1 MTNVI
6 LFGPPGSGK
15 GTQAKKLAEKYH
27 FLHISTGDLFR
38 AEIGSKTDL
47 GLEAMS
53 YISKGL
59 LVPDEITIGMLRK
72 KVEENHEVAGVI
84 FDGFPRNVLQAEAL
98 DELLAERDQRISA
111 LIALDVDDQEIIN
124 RILERAKTSGR
135 ADDAD
140 EEIIRNRIQ
149 VYKGETAPVFDF
161 YKEDGRSHK
170 IHGVGSIDEIFERLC
185 NLVDTLT

>member
-1 MTNVI
+1 
-6 LFGPPGSGK
+6 
-15 GTQAKKLAEKYH
+15 
-27 FLHISTGDLFR
+27 LFR
-38 AEIGSKTDL
+38 AEIGNKTDL

-72 KVEENHEVAGVI
+72 KVEENHNVNGVI

-98 DELLAERDQRISA
+98 DELLAERDQKIAA
-111 LIALDVDDQEIIN
+111 LISLEVDDQEIIN

-135 ADDAD
+135 VDDAD

-161 YKEDGRSHK
+161 YSEDGRSHK
-170 IHGVGSIDEIFERLC
+170 VNGVGSIDEIFDRLC
-185 NLVDTLT
+185 NLVDTLI